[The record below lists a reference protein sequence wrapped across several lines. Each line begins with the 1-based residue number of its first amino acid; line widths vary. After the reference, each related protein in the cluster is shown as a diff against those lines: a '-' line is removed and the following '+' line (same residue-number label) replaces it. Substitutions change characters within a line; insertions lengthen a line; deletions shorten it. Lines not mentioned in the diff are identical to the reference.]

1 MQSRTAILLLEDGTV
16 FEGVSQG
23 SAKTSTGEICFNTGM
38 TGYQEIFTDPSYFG
52 QIMVTSTAHIGNY
65 GTQPDETESGSVKI
79 AGLVCK
85 NFSEIHS
92 RVRESQPLE
101 DYLVHEQVPAISN
114 VDTRKLV
121 RHIREKGTM
130 NAIIS
135 TDGKTLEELKDLLAK
150 VPSMKG
156 RELASAVSAKEKYE
170 VGSKSSPRR
179 VAVIDL
185 GLKTNSLRNLL
196 ARDTFVTVF
205 PYDVSFKELQSWE
218 PDGILVSNGPGDPE
232 PLTGVTKVVKSIIEA
247 NIPLMG
253 ICLGH
258 QIISLSQG
266 LVTYKMHNGHRGI
279 NHPVLNK
286 ISGKCEIT
294 SQNHGFAVSR
304 ESCMAN
310 PNIEISHV
318 HLNDNTIAGIRIKN
332 KPVVSVQYH
341 PEAGPGPEDSNYLFD
356 EFFQHIE
363 EYQKK
368 NSNRLGEESGGQ
380 YESDIVRA
388 VALLN
393 KGEVIAIPTETA
405 YALAANA
412 FDTNALK
419 KIKKL
424 KGQSDLSYPEVHI
437 GSVAGLDVV
446 AREVP
451 EAALKLA
458 KKFWPGPLT
467 MILKKKASLS
477 DLLTGGGSTV
487 AVRIPGHPVAL
498 ELLEAIGF
506 PLAAPSAN
514 PYGSQALVSE
524 FQVSEQYKGAIP
536 MILEGGSC
544 EEGPEPTVISFEDG
558 QPVLVKE
565 GAVSIAGIEAVMG
578 SRLKRAYTN

>member
-23 SAKTSTGEICFNTGM
+23 SARTSTGEICFNTGM

-65 GTQPDETESGSVKI
+65 GTQSEEIESGSVKI

-85 NFSEIHS
+85 NFSKIHS
-92 RVRESQPLE
+92 RVREARTLE
-101 DYLVHEQVPAISN
+101 SYLEEEQIPSISN

-121 RHIREKGTM
+121 RHIRENGAM

-135 TDGKTLEELKDLLAK
+135 TDGKSLEELQSLLAK

-156 RELASAVSAKEKYE
+156 RELASSVSTKEKYE
-170 VGSKSSPRR
+170 QGSKSSPRR

-185 GLKTNSLRNLL
+185 GLKTNTLRNLL
-196 ARDTFVTVF
+196 SRDTFVTVF
-205 PYDVSFKELQSWE
+205 PYDVSFEELTAWQ
-218 PDGILVSNGPGDPE
+218 PDGIVVSNGPGDPE
-232 PLTGVTKVVKSIIEA
+232 PLVGVTKVVKSIIDA
-247 NIPLMG
+247 NIPVMG

-266 LVTYKMHNGHRGI
+266 LSTYKMHNGHRGI
-279 NHPVLNK
+279 NHPVLNT
-286 ISGKCEIT
+286 ISNKSEIT

-304 ESCMAN
+304 ESCQAN
-310 PNIEISHV
+310 PDIEISHV
-318 HLNDNTIAGIRIKN
+318 HLNDNTVAGIRIKN

-356 EFFQHIE
+356 EFFRHME

-368 NSNRLGEESGGQ
+368 NANRVGVEGAHA

-388 VALLN
+388 AAFLN

-405 YALAANA
+405 YGLAGNA
-412 FDTNALK
+412 FDKKTLK
-419 KIKKL
+419 KIMKL
-424 KGQSDLSYPEVHI
+424 KGEAAPDDLVLHI
-437 GSVAGLDVV
+437 KSVAELDTV
-446 AREVP
+446 ARDIP
-451 EAALKLA
+451 EAAIKLA

-467 MILKKKASLS
+467 LVLKKKPGLP
-477 DLLTGGGSTV
+477 DLLTGENATV

-498 ELLEAIGF
+498 ELLEAIPF
-506 PLAAPSAN
+506 PLVAPTAN
-514 PYGSQALVSE
+514 PKGLMAPT
-524 FQVSEQYKGAIP
+524 SEQQVAEQLKDAIP

-544 EEGPEPTVISFEDG
+544 E
-558 QPVLVKE
+558 K
-565 GAVSIAGIEAVMG
+565 GIEATIVSFENGRPLLLREGAITKAQLEAVTG
-578 SRLKRAYTN
+578 SALLGKLL

>member
-16 FEGVSQG
+16 YEGVSKG

-65 GTQPDETESGSVKI
+65 GTHSDETESGSVKI

-85 NFSEIHS
+85 NFSGIHS
-92 RVRESQPLE
+92 RVRGSRPLE
-101 DYLVHEQVPAISN
+101 DYLKDEQVPAISN

-121 RHIREKGTM
+121 RHIRKKGAM

-135 TDGKTLEELKDLLAK
+135 TDGKTVEELKNLLAK

-156 RELASAVSAKEKYE
+156 RELASSVSTKEKYE
-170 VGSKSSPRR
+170 MGSKSSLRR

-185 GLKTNSLRNLL
+185 GLKFNTLRNLL
-196 ARDTFVTVF
+196 QRNTLVAVF
-205 PYDVSFKELQSWE
+205 PYNVSFEELTAWQ
-218 PDGILVSNGPGDPE
+218 PDGIVVSNGPGDPE
-232 PLTGVTKVVKSIIEA
+232 PLVGVIQVVKSIIDA
-247 NIPLMG
+247 NIPVLG

-258 QIISLSQG
+258 QIISLSQN
-266 LVTYKMHNGHRGI
+266 LSTYKMHNGHRGI
-279 NHPVLNK
+279 NHPVFNTV
-286 ISGKCEIT
+286 SGKCEIT

-304 ESCMAN
+304 ESCQSN
-310 PNIEISHV
+310 PDVEISHV
-318 HLNDNTIAGIRIKN
+318 HLNDNTVAGIRIKN

-363 EYQKK
+363 AFQKTNNK
-368 NSNRLGEESGGQ
+368 RVGEQDSNL
-380 YESDIVRA
+380 YESDIFRA
-388 VALLN
+388 AAFLN

-405 YALAANA
+405 YGLAGNA

-424 KGQSDLSYPEVHI
+424 KGQSEPGPLVVHI
-437 GSVAGLDVV
+437 SSVAELETI
-446 AREVP
+446 AQEIP

-467 MILKKKASLS
+467 LVLKKKPVLS
-477 DLLTGGGSTV
+477 DLLTGGMSTV

-498 ELLEAIGF
+498 ELLEEIVF
-506 PLAAPSAN
+506 PLAVPNAN
-514 PYGSQALVSE
+514 PYGCLIPTSE
-524 FQVSEQYKGAIP
+524 VQVAEQLKGAIP
-536 MILEGGSC
+536 MILEGGPC
-544 EEGPEPTVISFEDG
+544 EKGLETTVITFEEGR
-558 QPVLVKE
+558 PVLVIE
-565 GAVSIAGIEAVMG
+565 GAVTRAQIEAVIG
-578 SRLKRAYTN
+578 TSLAKKQG

>member
-16 FEGVSQG
+16 FEGTSQG
-23 SAKTSTGEICFNTGM
+23 CAKTSAGEICFNTGM

-65 GTQPDETESGSVKI
+65 GTQSEEIESDSVKI
-79 AGLVCK
+79 TGLVCK
-85 NFSEIHS
+85 NFSKVHS
-92 RVRESQPLE
+92 RVRESQMLE
-101 DYLVHEQVPAISN
+101 SYFEEEQIPTISN

-121 RHIREKGTM
+121 RHIREKGAM

-135 TDGKTLEELKDLLAK
+135 TDGKSVEELKSLLAK

-156 RELASAVSAKEKYE
+156 RELASSVSTKEKYE
-170 VGSKSSPRR
+170 LGSKSSPTR

-185 GLKTNSLRNLL
+185 GLKTNTLRNLL
-196 ARDTFVTVF
+196 RRDTYVAVF
-205 PYDVSFKELQSWE
+205 PYNVSFEELVAWQ
-218 PDGILVSNGPGDPE
+218 PDGIVVSNGPGDPE
-232 PLTGVTKVVKSIIEA
+232 PLTGVSEVVKAIINA
-247 NIPLMG
+247 NIPVMG

-266 LVTYKMHNGHRGI
+266 LSTYKMHNGHRGI
-279 NHPVLNK
+279 NHPVLNT

-304 ESCMAN
+304 ESCLTN

-356 EFFQHIE
+356 EFFRHIE

-368 NSNRLGEESGGQ
+368 NDKRVEDTSH

-388 VALLN
+388 AAFLN

-405 YALAANA
+405 YSLAGNA
-412 FDTNALK
+412 FDKKALK
-419 KIKKL
+419 KIIKL
-424 KGQSDLSYPEVHI
+424 KGQLQPDSLVVHI
-437 GSVAGLDVV
+437 KSVAELDKV
-446 AREVP
+446 AREIP
-451 EAALKLA
+451 ETAVKLA

-467 MILKKKASLS
+467 LVLKKNPAIP
-477 DLLTGGGSTV
+477 DILTGGKPTV

-498 ELLEAIGF
+498 ELLEEVDF

-514 PYGSQALVSE
+514 PSGCLIPTSE
-524 FQVSEQYKGAIP
+524 FQVAEQLKNTIP
-536 MILEGGSC
+536 MILGGGSC
-544 EEGPEPTVISFEDG
+544 EKGLEVTVIGFENG
-558 QPVLVKE
+558 LPVLLRE
-565 GAVSIAGIEAVMG
+565 GAITTGQIEAVTG
-578 SRLKRAYTN
+578 IELLRKLA

>member
-1 MQSRTAILLLEDGTV
+1 MQSRTAILLLEDGTL

-23 SAKTSTGEICFNTGM
+23 SARTSTGEICFNTGM

-65 GTQPDETESGSVKI
+65 GTQPDEIESGSVKI

-92 RVRESQPLE
+92 RVRESQTLE
-101 DYLVHEQVPAISN
+101 SYLEKEQIPTISN

-121 RHIREKGTM
+121 RHIRDNGAM
-130 NAIIS
+130 NAILS
-135 TDGKTLEELKDLLAK
+135 TDGKSVEELKEILAK

-156 RELASAVSAKEKYE
+156 RELASAVSTKEKYE

-196 ARDTFVTVF
+196 QRDTFVAVF
-205 PYDVSFKELQSWE
+205 PYNVTFEELTAWQ

-232 PLTGVTKVVKSIIEA
+232 PLVEVTKVVKSIIDA
-247 NIPLMG
+247 NIPVMG

-266 LVTYKMHNGHRGI
+266 LKTYKMHNGHRGI
-279 NHPVLNK
+279 NHPVLNT
-286 ISGKCEIT
+286 ISKKAEIT
-294 SQNHGFAVSR
+294 SQNHGFAVSA
-304 ESCMAN
+304 ESCKAN
-310 PNIEISHV
+310 PDITISHV
-318 HLNDNTIAGIRIKN
+318 HLNDNTVAGIRIKD

-341 PEAGPGPEDSNYLFD
+341 PEAGPGPEDANYLFD
-356 EFFQHIE
+356 EFFMHIE

-368 NSNRLGEESGGQ
+368 NDNRVGGQ
-380 YESDIVRA
+380 DASPYESDIVRA
-388 VALLN
+388 AEFLN

-405 YALAANA
+405 YALAGNA
-412 FDTNALK
+412 FETRALN
-419 KIKKL
+419 KIIKL
-424 KGQSDLSYPEVHI
+424 KGQAEPVSLVVHI
-437 GSVAGLDVV
+437 KSVAELGTV
-446 AREVP
+446 AQDVP
-451 EAALKLA
+451 EEALKLA

-467 MILKKKASLS
+467 LVLKKKAALP
-477 DLLTGGGSTV
+477 DLVTGGKSTV

-498 ELLEAIGF
+498 ELLEAVAF
-506 PLAAPSAN
+506 PLVAPTAN
-514 PYGSQALVSE
+514 PFGNMVPTSE
-524 FQVSEQYKGAIP
+524 FQVAEQLKGAVP

-544 EEGPEPTVISFEDG
+544 EKGMESTIVSFEDG
-558 QPVLVKE
+558 RAVLIRE
-565 GAVSIAGIEAVMG
+565 GAVTKAQIEAVTG
-578 SRLKRAYTN
+578 SSLVRKQL

>member
-1 MQSRTAILLLEDGTV
+1 MQSRTAILLLEDGTL

-23 SAKTSTGEICFNTGM
+23 SARTSTGEICFNTGM

-65 GTQPDETESGSVKI
+65 GTQADEIESGSVKI

-92 RVRESQPLE
+92 RVRQSETLESYLE
-101 DYLVHEQVPAISN
+101 KEQIPTISN
-114 VDTRKLV
+114 IDTRKLV
-121 RHIREKGTM
+121 RHIRDNGAM

-135 TDGKTLEELKDLLAK
+135 TDGKSLEELKELLSK

-156 RELASAVSAKEKYE
+156 RELASSVSTKEKYE

-196 ARDTFVTVF
+196 HRDTFVAVF
-205 PYDVSFKELQSWE
+205 PYNVTFEELTAWQ

-232 PLTGVTKVVKSIIEA
+232 PLVEVTKVVKSIIDA
-247 NIPLMG
+247 NIPVMG

-266 LVTYKMHNGHRGI
+266 LKTYKMHNGHRGI
-279 NHPVLNK
+279 NHPVLNT
-286 ISGKCEIT
+286 ISRKAEIT
-294 SQNHGFAVSR
+294 SQNHGFAVSAD
-304 ESCMAN
+304 SCMAN
-310 PNIEISHV
+310 PDITISHV
-318 HLNDNTIAGIRIKN
+318 HLNDNTVAGIRIKN

-341 PEAGPGPEDSNYLFD
+341 PEAGPGPEDANYLFD
-356 EFFQHIE
+356 EFFMHIE

-368 NSNRLGEESGGQ
+368 NDNRVGGQDANQ

-388 VALLN
+388 AAFLN

-405 YALAANA
+405 YCLAGNAL
-412 FDTNALK
+412 DTNVLK
-419 KIKKL
+419 RIIKL
-424 KGQSDLSYPEVHI
+424 KGHAEPGSLVVHI
-437 GSVAGLDVV
+437 KSVAELEKV
-446 AREVP
+446 AQDVP
-451 EAALKLA
+451 EIAVKLA

-467 MILKKKASLS
+467 LVLKKKPALP
-477 DLLTGGGSTV
+477 DLITGGKSTV

-498 ELLEAIGF
+498 ELLESVVF
-506 PLAAPSAN
+506 PLAVPSAN
-514 PYGSQALVSE
+514 PHGEVIPTTE
-524 FQVSEQYKGAIP
+524 FQVEEQLKDAIP
-536 MILEGGSC
+536 MILEGGPC
-544 EEGPEPTVISFEDG
+544 EKGMETTVVGFEDG
-558 QPVLVKE
+558 RAVLISE
-565 GAVSIAGIEAVMG
+565 GAVTKAQIEAVTG
-578 SRLKRAYTN
+578 SSLIRKQL